1 MIEAVPVDDGV
12 GALSRSEQAAERR
25 RSFLEW
31 LLAIG
36 LAILAALV
44 IKTFLIQA
52 FVIPSSSMEPTLVP
66 SDRVLV
72 SKLNYQVGEIRRGDV
87 LVFQNPDW
95 REGDPKQL
103 IKRVVGLPGDVIE
116 GADGGVVINGVLL
129 DEPYL
134 DVGSDRSTTDFFDQQ
149 VVPDGTVF
157 VMGDNRRNSKDSRIF
172 GPVDQDDIV
181 GQAFFRIWRPNR
193 IGRL

>member
-1 MIEAVPVDDGV
+1 MDDGV
-12 GALSRSEQAAERR
+12 GDLSRSEQAAERR